1 MSLIEIA
8 NISCNVLIAL
18 STIPNFVTPGVP
30 MLIIFEL
37 FFSQYS
43 ITFLNLNSSPA
54 SALNVKS

>member
-54 SALNVKS
+54 SA